1 MNVLEGISQALIE
14 GDIEEVR
21 RLTEEALSQGLA
33 AGEVLRNGLIA
44 GMNVVGERFKKE
56 EMFVPEV
63 LVSAQA
69 MHAGMDVL
77 QPHLRA
83 GEAAS
88 AGTLVLG
95 TVEGD
100 LHDIG
105 KNLVGMMIEGAG
117 YKVVD
122 LGIDVPAEKFVAAVK
137 EHEPDVLGMSALLT
151 TTMPAMGEVIKAL
164 DEAGVRDKVKVIVG
178 GAPLT
183 QEFADKIEADGYA
196 PDAMSAVDLVRHLTA

>member
-1 MNVLEGISQALIE
+1 
-14 GDIEEVR
+14 
-21 RLTEEALSQGLA
+21 
-33 AGEVLRNGLIA
+33 
-44 GMNVVGERFKKE
+44 
-56 EMFVPEV
+56 
-63 LVSAQA
+63 